1 MIGKGKFF
9 KIYREK
15 IVEQVVLLFA
25 NFFIHQST
33 RESINLPADLYI
45 LSPIS
50 LPNYVCNLSKPSIC
64 MGVSV
69 NLPILQHPLTLSF
82 FFFWI
87 GIYGR
92 IRFSAFFARIDI
104 YSPKSL
110 LECKPAHPG
119 QLPWLFSVCLWLPLS
134 PFSLLQF
141 TFFGQT
147 SAFCTCVFFG

>member
-1 MIGKGKFF
+1 M
-9 KIYREK
+9 
-15 IVEQVVLLFA
+15 
-25 NFFIHQST
+25 
-33 RESINLPADLYI
+33 
-45 LSPIS
+45 
-50 LPNYVCNLSKPSIC
+50 CNLSKPSIC

-147 SAFCTCVFFG
+147 SAFCTCVFFWVISAHRLWVFFLAFRFYVAPTTKAKMDSYHD